1 MITEILIALEPNQDW
16 SYTGTDASTKAIFK
30 ENFSLAEAD
39 WSFTWAEFQTK
50 QSEITNALPLKLLR
64 AERNRRLAE
73 CDWTQGADVP
83 NSIKSAW
90 TTYRQ
95 ALRDITDTYSS
106 MDDDGFAWPT
116 KPEGGE

>member
-1 MITEILIALEPNQDW
+1 MITEILKALEPNKEW
-16 SYTGTDASTKAIFK
+16 SYTGTDASTKAKFK

-64 AERNRRLAE
+64 AERNRRLTE
-73 CDWTQGADVP
+73 CDWMANSDVTM
-83 NSIKSAW
+83 SSAW

-95 ALRDITDTYSS
+95 ALRDITKTYSS
-106 MDDDGFAWPT
+106 MDDDGFAWPE
-116 KPEGGE
+116 KPA